1 MCNASGIPGID
12 RIRNAVKDP
21 KFDTDFGSK
30 GCNIKIQLN
39 FLVSKMMNFIRKGL
53 VYISFGSRILQ

>member
-1 MCNASGIPGID
+1 MHQVYQGLTESEMQ
-12 RIRNAVKDP
+12 
-21 KFDTDFGSK
+21 SK
-30 GCNIKIQLN
+30 TPNLTQILDQKVVTLIQLN